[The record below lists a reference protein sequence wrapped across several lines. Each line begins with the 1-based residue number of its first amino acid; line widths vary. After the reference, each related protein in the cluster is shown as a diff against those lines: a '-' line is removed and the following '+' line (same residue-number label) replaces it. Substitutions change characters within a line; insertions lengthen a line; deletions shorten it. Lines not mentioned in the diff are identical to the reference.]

1 MTFSVL
7 MVVVCVVDEDSGSG
21 PNCGSVPASGVVVV
35 AVINEVLVMAAVDEN
50 CFVVVVC

>member
-7 MVVVCVVDEDSGSG
+7 MVVVCVVDEDSGSR
-21 PNCGSVPASGVVVV
+21 PNYGSIPASGPFVV
-35 AVINEVLVMAAVDEN
+35 AVINEVVVMAAVEGK

>member
-1 MTFSVL
+1 

-21 PNCGSVPASGVVVV
+21 PNCVSVPALGEVVVVV
-35 AVINEVLVMAAVDEN
+35 AVISEVLGMAAVEGK